1 MTRRP
6 TPLTTDEVVRAA
18 RSIIETRGIE
28 ACSMR
33 TLATELGIQPPA
45 LYRRVSNKDELLTL
59 VLADALADVEVP
71 TAGPWQECMAFL
83 MRRLRTLMRRHPYL
97 LTLYLDGHLR
107 LDDGLTMQKRAIAP
121 LLEAGFD
128 PEAAGSAVTVL
139 SMYTL
144 GMTSIATSLEVD
156 DDALFEFGLA
166 LIIDGLA
173 KGDTWTTSKPSSS

>member
-18 RSIIETRGIE
+18 RSIIETRGIG

-33 TLATELGIQPPA
+33 ALATELGVQPPA
-45 LYRRVSNKDELLTL
+45 LYRRVDNKDELLTL

-71 TAGPWQECMAFL
+71 TVGPWQECMAFL

-97 LTLYLDGHLR
+97 LRLYLDGHLR

-144 GMTSIATSLEVD
+144 GMTSIAASLELD

-173 KGDTWTTSKPSSS
+173 KGDAWTTSKPSSS